1 MPNLMKKLRMNSSLC
16 SCDALAAPTLAVLC
30 SSAVKNKSVIV
41 SISSPPFN
49 VTEALTH
56 NVELFLSL
64 LNQAVVVAQV
74 RVLVIDALCID
85 VVSDF
90 AELRNI
96 FVTEIGFCS

>member
-1 MPNLMKKLRMNSSLC
+1 M
-16 SCDALAAPTLAVLC
+16 
-30 SSAVKNKSVIV
+30 
-41 SISSPPFN
+41 
-49 VTEALTH
+49 TEALTH